1 MHKQNNRENGYKI
14 IYKKRICREG
24 GIVAQVNLCDQS
36 SPVGG
41 HIIGQQKWQKWGQL
55 RYRKFRIQL
64 PSMRTFH
71 SENSKAI
78 AITFFSLYV
87 N

>member
-14 IYKKRICREG
+14 IYKKRIFREG

-41 HIIGQQKWQKWGQL
+41 HIIGQQK
-55 RYRKFRIQL
+55 
-64 PSMRTFH
+64 
-71 SENSKAI
+71 
-78 AITFFSLYV
+78 
-87 N
+87 